1 MEIETNITDLAERYD
16 YYFNGAKRWIKP
28 DCEDYEICEYGKAKY
43 FTIGRGKKQYHLITV
58 QPLGFYYGYPM
69 DENGRL
75 GWKRQIET
83 GTIVTIHYEN
93 YRKKQN

>member
-1 MEIETNITDLAERYD
+1 MEIVTNITDLAERYD
-16 YYFNGAKRWIKP
+16 YYFNGAEHWIKP
-28 DCEDYEICEYGKAKY
+28 DYENSQVCEYGKAKY

-83 GTIVTIHYEN
+83 GTKITIHYDKVAT
-93 YRKKQN
+93 RQ

>member
-1 MEIETNITDLAERYD
+1 MEIVTEITDLAERFD
-16 YYFNGAKRWIKP
+16 YYFNEAKHWLKP
-28 DCEDYEICEYGKAKY
+28 DYETYKICKYGKAKY

-69 DENGRL
+69 DKNGRL

-83 GTIVTIHYEN
+83 GTKITIHYDKVAT
-93 YRKKQN
+93 RQ